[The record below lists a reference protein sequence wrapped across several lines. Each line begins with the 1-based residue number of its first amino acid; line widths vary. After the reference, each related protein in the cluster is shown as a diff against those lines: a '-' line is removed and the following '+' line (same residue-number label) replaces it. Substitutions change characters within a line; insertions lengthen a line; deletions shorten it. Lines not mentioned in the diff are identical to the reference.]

1 MTACHGWWYPV
12 LMSSMILLAVSDFH
26 RELGLPGGFSEGK
39 VRMAILNS
47 QSQVLGVRQ
56 GVQEGIRYYLPACE
70 LPENDEVR
78 HIVDGI
84 GKLVGMDCKFD
95 RFLASTRCHDSSLE
109 LGVPGG
115 HVWLAVLR
123 VSDDSLLG
131 DALNSGEPKQ
141 KPCYFDW
148 IEAVEL
154 VRRSGV
160 RPDGVAWRLY
170 TLIQDYAVH
179 GVGGLNMELR
189 CDLTNSKAQIVLC

>member
-1 MTACHGWWYPV
+1 CHTDLEGGITIDHIPST
-12 LMSSMILLAVSDFH
+12 MRGPFCMKAVSELYQKNVGTFH
-26 RELGLPGGFSEGK
+26 
-39 VRMAILNS
+39 VRVNEESYEM
-47 QSQVLGVRQ
+47 VLGVRQ
-56 GVQEGIRYYLPACE
+56 GVQEGIRYYLPTCE

-141 KPCYFDW
+141 EPCYFDW

-154 VRRSGV
+154 ARRSGV

-189 CDLTNSKAQIVLC
+189 YDLTNSKAQIVFC